1 MFDWGRQILVEKS
14 GLVLRSGVCASV
26 KRDGRF
32 WRVAFFAVNGTNGP
46 PEFLWFCFVIK
57 CLEVFVPSSSLGLPE
72 DHLDFVVEE
81 WQVWGCGVVCPQGI
95 ALAGELGRFLR

>member
-1 MFDWGRQILVEKS
+1 MLVEKS
-14 GLVLRSGVCASV
+14 DLVLRSGVCASV
-26 KRDGRF
+26 KPDGRV

-46 PEFLWFCFVIK
+46 PED
-57 CLEVFVPSSSLGLPE
+57 LPE

-95 ALAGELGRFLR
+95 ALADELGRFWR